1 MRFAFQSVARNLPI
15 FMADSADHLTG
26 KTGLTL
32 TIEASKDGGSFASI
46 TPTVTELAHGWYL
59 LALTTSHTDTIGDLA
74 LHITASGADPSDVLL
89 QVVSPTRGLAGT
101 ALPDAECLYNAS
113 LLTVGENEGQLST
126 KTDGIAFA
134 DAVQINNSATA
145 ASNARNFFDGTGYAG
160 TNNVIPTVTNL
171 SNLPTAPANWLT
183 ATAIENGAFTAA
195 KFASGAFD
203 AVWSVATRSLTTFGS
218 LIADI
223 YTYFTGDSRQNTFRA
238 DVSGLAEAADLDDVA
253 SDVAAIKV
261 TTDKL
266 DDTLED
272 NSGTYRFTAAA
283 LAEAPTGGSAPT
295 ESEIYTYFTS
305 ENRDDAFKAD
315 VSGLALETSLQG
327 LITTVGAAGAG
338 LTAIPWN
345 SAWDAEVQSEVTDAL
360 DAFGWATTEVILT
373 SAYDAAKTA
382 ASQGDVTDA
391 RDAILL
397 EGANWVTADVSGLS
411 TFDPATQQVTVA
423 TNNDKTGY
431 ALASDGLDAISI
443 TEPTGMAT
451 TFREMVIASWMIG
464 YGKQIKDGDA
474 GTIEVYAADG
484 TTVVTTQ
491 TYTVVGEVETVNR
504 GT

>member
-1 MRFAFQSVARNLPI
+1 
-15 FMADSADHLTG
+15 
-26 KTGLTL
+26 
-32 TIEASKDGGSFASI
+32 
-46 TPTVTELAHGWYL
+46 
-59 LALTTSHTDTIGDLA
+59 
-74 LHITASGADPSDVLL
+74 
-89 QVVSPTRGLAGT
+89 
-101 ALPDAECLYNAS
+101 
-113 LLTVGENEGQLST
+113 
-126 KTDGIAFA
+126 
-134 DAVQINNSATA
+134 
-145 ASNARNFFDGTGYAG
+145 
-160 TNNVIPTVTNL
+160 
-171 SNLPTAPANWLT
+171 
-183 ATAIENGAFTAA
+183 
-195 KFASGAFD
+195 
-203 AVWSVATRSLTTFGS
+203 
-218 LIADI
+218 
-223 YTYFTGDSRQNTFRA
+223 
-238 DVSGLAEAADLDDVA
+238 VSGLAEAADLDDVA
-253 SDVAAIKV
+253 NDVAAIKV

-272 NSGTYRFTAAA
+272 NSGTFRFTAAA
-283 LAEAPTGGSAPT
+283 LAEAPTGGSAP
-295 ESEIYTYFTS
+295 SASDIYTYFTS
-305 ENRDDAFKAD
+305 EDREDAFKAD
-315 VSGLALETSLQG
+315 TSGLSTLAAIDVENAVWNAATGDHTSDGTYGRELNDAALAAIEILADTAE
-327 LITTVGAAGAG
+327 IGAAGAG

-382 ASQGDVTDA
+382 ASQISVDDVPTNAELAAAFTEIKGATWNASTDTLEAIRDRGDA
-391 RDAILL
+391 AW
-397 EGANWVTADVSGLS
+397 ATADVSGLS

-431 ALASDGLDAISI
+431 KLASDGLDSISI